1 MGLLSTALVAAV
13 AWPLLPSGAISP
25 PWFAGTS
32 FRGQMRFRA
41 EFPNSSLS
49 GASSGL
55 TFSCAGEDHVMD
67 DVEVAFGTYVEP
79 LEAQMTMPA
88 PFPIGA
94 GLTNAGTMNGRVRYS
109 YVNQVSNPVGVDT
122 ELLLSMNSTG
132 LLNGKLPL
140 RPFGSSFFKLGQKRL
155 AGNSEFLRM
164 IESFSVV
171 GGSVSSFSTISAA
184 RDTNCVES
192 SVATFV
198 TTMVPLRHAWHASP
212 WGVCSS
218 DESSQPPQGA
228 VARSGVASPGPM
240 PEGCVGAQ
248 ARTVSCRSSLG
259 HLADETECP
268 SGARPAEV
276 RNCAAVACAGNAI
289 ANGTADWA
297 SQARIPAELKG
308 DWTALLQ
315 VFQFSANGTL
325 TLARANDTLATLVT
339 LSIGYDGSEDGAP
352 VLRVNESHAVLAL
365 DGLAGNSSVLH
376 GHHVKLNLTGN
387 ATVTHA
393 GAGRLDA
400 EDAAGRGSSWAYAPS
415 ASSLPGGVM
424 AAMGAPGSLSLVVTP
439 QVPAAAA
446 AFGVQAREAHASAF
460 EQFGSLGFDT
470 QPASSTAVGV
480 AVRGTPSF
488 HDLPWGGCKFAPD
501 AGACLNSRPPVQC
514 RDADLNVVP
523 VAFCSLAG
531 PLPSRNGSDTLACA
545 GCVRYETGN
554 WTSCSVQCGGGTST
568 RSVECVNA
576 DGTAA
581 PLSSCRAALGPPPDS
596 SKACNTF
603 ACASYRA
610 GEWSQCTFPCGA
622 GTQTRAVKCVDID
635 GELPES
641 RCVSEG
647 RVRPNA
653 TRACFLCA
661 CEDTTLAVKP
671 AVFSAPR
678 ASAVQAVS
686 PSSRFGYNI
695 TTSDTFCPASFRL
708 LRKSEWL
715 CYPAARQ
722 VAMCNTLN
730 AATGQ
735 EVLPFAFRAERG
747 GAPELPAFLPAPDPR
762 GPAADI
768 VAVRSDPLCQLL
780 AHPNSDVAIVDL
792 SRQGAAGMCRQWRQ

>member
-140 RPFGSSFFKLGQKRL
+140 RPFG
-155 AGNSEFLRM
+155 
-164 IESFSVV
+164 
-171 GGSVSSFSTISAA
+171 
-184 RDTNCVES
+184 
-192 SVATFV
+192 
-198 TTMVPLRHAWHASP
+198 
-212 WGVCSS
+212 
-218 DESSQPPQGA
+218 
-228 VARSGVASPGPM
+228 
-240 PEGCVGAQ
+240 
-248 ARTVSCRSSLG
+248 
-259 HLADETECP
+259 
-268 SGARPAEV
+268 
-276 RNCAAVACAGNAI
+276 NAI

-400 EDAAGRGSSWAYAPS
+400 VDAAGRGSSWAYAPS

-470 QPASSTAVGV
+470 QPASTTAVGV